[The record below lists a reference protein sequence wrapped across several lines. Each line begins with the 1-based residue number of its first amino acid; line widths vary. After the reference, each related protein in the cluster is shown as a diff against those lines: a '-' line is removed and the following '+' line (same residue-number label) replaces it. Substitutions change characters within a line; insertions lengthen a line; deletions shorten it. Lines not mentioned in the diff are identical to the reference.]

1 MIMQTENLNEMIQQ
15 VSNEFIAF
23 NEPDFIYTL
32 PRKKLTY
39 EDVKNDASNL
49 EKPVTEST
57 IPQVEVIPENSTTEV
72 DTNHYQPES
81 EEALIA
87 YTTSIHNKVQ
97 TFSIGGYWE
106 IGRTINSFY
115 RGKYGTR
122 ELERISNATGIGRDT
137 LNKLCKFA
145 KQYSRDQVETLLSG
159 TFPISWF
166 HISQNL
172 SVEPDKMI
180 RVYQETG
187 DPKQFHNV
195 IMKLKDPSEVRGKSK
210 SASIAAPAVVSEPST
225 VADVSASAIPCNE
238 PDDNPITT
246 VTIDPISNDHSEEF
260 INLRVEN
267 EKLRKELESTKIQLN
282 DVNRLFHEAALDV
295 ETKHDLI
302 DKLRRTLKQVYGMV
316 ENGSQHTNILS
327 EIDWRILE

>member
-1 MIMQTENLNEMIQQ
+1 
-15 VSNEFIAF
+15 
-23 NEPDFIYTL
+23 
-32 PRKKLTY
+32 
-39 EDVKNDASNL
+39 
-49 EKPVTEST
+49 
-57 IPQVEVIPENSTTEV
+57 
-72 DTNHYQPES
+72 
-81 EEALIA
+81 
-87 YTTSIHNKVQ
+87 
-97 TFSIGGYWE
+97 
-106 IGRTINSFY
+106 
-115 RGKYGTR
+115 
-122 ELERISNATGIGRDT
+122 
-137 LNKLCKFA
+137 
-145 KQYSRDQVETLLSG
+145 
-159 TFPISWF
+159 
-166 HISQNL
+166 
-172 SVEPDKMI
+172 
-180 RVYQETG
+180 
-187 DPKQFHNV
+187 
-195 IMKLKDPSEVRGKSK
+195 MKLKDPSEVRGKSK